1 MITLPISKTTKSV
14 PLVGNVPLVTGTSF
28 FLARLPAMAKA
39 GIIKRNLP
47 TSMSRPMVRLYQGV
61 LALIPA
67 KALPLFPAPL
77 EYAYRIS
84 DRPCAALLFVFAV
97 AGPGE
102 FQYPPLAKGAME
114 LMAVNIRQHREV
126 ARLAM

>member
-1 MITLPISKTTKSV
+1 MITVPISRTTNSA

-28 FLARLPAMAKA
+28 FLARLPAIAKA

-61 LALIPA
+61 LAFIPA
-67 KALPLFPAPL
+67 KALPLLPAAL
-77 EYAYRIS
+77 DNVYRIS

-102 FQYPPLAKGAME
+102 FQYPPFANGATE
-114 LMAVNIRQHREV
+114 LTAVNAKTH
-126 ARLAM
+126 